1 MHLPLLFVLLMALI
15 ALSSAC
21 TRSVNPDIE
30 RGSSYVFQPGFPE
43 ILASSIG
50 FLDEEDQGF
59 IRVSAEI
66 VKPSLI
72 YRSLNDTSKARLLM
86 EVRIV
91 GVTDPSF
98 SRTVQETIE
107 VLYNPLQQQADEVDT
122 YERTLDMD
130 PGRYTV
136 TISITDLNSNKV
148 SSSSETTFIPN
159 PEAPENN
166 LATIRMEGLQVD
178 QDGDQPTFLPI
189 NSYDVPSKVDS
200 LLFLTQLTNQSSESP
215 LWIQTRLLRFRSDAS
230 PARPMQFN
238 NYGNSSLPYKGIE
251 YDEYEIVRQTDRV
264 LQQEGSVLLEIP
276 VDPLSRGNYR
286 FEVLIYEGE
295 QEPTEDE
302 ESLLYKAREFAI
314 KSENYPFLRTPRELA
329 EPLVYLLKEDEYETM
344 MAIEDDTQL
353 KEAVDRF
360 WLSNVQSL
368 SDAGLTL
375 EKYYQR
381 VEEAN
386 KQFSN
391 FKEGWKTDTGMMYV
405 LFGQPWYVER
415 QVNVMRW
422 SYSYD
427 RSDPETNFI
436 FEQPKVKNEFFPFNN
451 YLLLRSQGYYSVY
464 YRQLQLWLSGG
475 ILQRD
480 L

>member
-302 ESLLYKAREFAI
+302 ESRIIEHLRMGKSPILAKTRNDIGIDDNPTCPHCHEEEETAEHLLLTCPRWTAAR
-314 KSENYPFLRTPRELA
+314 L
-329 EPLVYLLKEDEYETM
+329 D
-344 MAIEDDTQL
+344 
-353 KEAVDRF
+353 
-360 WLSNVQSL
+360 
-368 SDAGLTL
+368 
-375 EKYYQR
+375 
-381 VEEAN
+381 
-386 KQFSN
+386 
-391 FKEGWKTDTGMMYV
+391 
-405 LFGQPWYVER
+405 LFGPYTEPRDVFK
-415 QVNVMRW
+415 
-422 SYSYD
+422 
-427 RSDPETNFI
+427 DPRTLVTFLKRI
-436 FEQPKVKNEFFPFNN
+436 GAMP
-451 YLLLRSQGYYSVY
+451 S
-464 YRQLQLWLSGG
+464 
-475 ILQRD
+475 I
-480 L
+480 

>member
-1 MHLPLLFVLLMALI
+1 
-15 ALSSAC
+15 
-21 TRSVNPDIE
+21 
-30 RGSSYVFQPGFPE
+30 
-43 ILASSIG
+43 
-50 FLDEEDQGF
+50 
-59 IRVSAEI
+59 
-66 VKPSLI
+66 
-72 YRSLNDTSKARLLM
+72 
-86 EVRIV
+86 
-91 GVTDPSF
+91 
-98 SRTVQETIE
+98 
-107 VLYNPLQQQADEVDT
+107 
-122 YERTLDMD
+122 
-130 PGRYTV
+130 
-136 TISITDLNSNKV
+136 
-148 SSSSETTFIPN
+148 
-159 PEAPENN
+159 
-166 LATIRMEGLQVD
+166 
-178 QDGDQPTFLPI
+178 
-189 NSYDVPSKVDS
+189 
-200 LLFLTQLTNQSSESP
+200 
-215 LWIQTRLLRFRSDAS
+215 
-230 PARPMQFN
+230 MQFN

-286 FEVLIYEGE
+286 FEVLVYEGD
-295 QEPTEDE
+295 QEPTEDQ

-329 EPLVYLLKEDEYETM
+329 EPLVYLMKEDEYETM

-391 FKEGWKTDTGMMYV
+391 FKEGWKTDAGMMYI

-427 RSDPETNFI
+427 RSDPETNFL

-451 YLLLRSQGYYSVY
+451 YLLLRSQSYYSVY

-480 L
+480 I